1 MTTAPTQ
8 AQIDATVAEA
18 PNQSK
23 WLWAQ
28 VVTAIAGQLSDVKAE
43 RDEAVSAREAWQS
56 RAHQIAAER
65 DEALAVLRD
74 WMNWTTDPKH
84 VLARG
89 RAFLARLG
97 GKATP

>member
-28 VVTAIAGQLSDVKAE
+28 VVTALANQLSAVKAQ

-56 RAHQIAAER
+56 RAHEIAAER
-65 DEALAVLRD
+65 DEALELLR
-74 WMNWTTDPKH
+74 N
-84 VLARG
+84 ARWIIPAADG
-89 RAFLARLG
+89 FLSRLD